1 MRTVVVCRGLTLCL
15 GTRPSKDRS
24 CPPLLAPDITAPA
37 GSQRGV
43 RYADDMRYPDG
54 GGLTAEERARRERV
68 RLTAAE
74 SIEEGAGDRE
84 MAERFR

>member
-1 MRTVVVCRGLTLCL
+1 
-15 GTRPSKDRS
+15 
-24 CPPLLAPDITAPA
+24 
-37 GSQRGV
+37 
-43 RYADDMRYPDG
+43 MRYPDG
-54 GGLTAEERARRERV
+54 GGLTAEERTRRELV